1 MDILLRAVAIF
12 VEILILAG
20 IMLSLLLGVKL
31 ILFDLGL
38 RPKYKKMIT
47 ISLLI
52 VGVISL
58 VFFISHLTTFY
69 PTV

>member
-1 MDILLRAVAIF
+1 MDILLRTVSIF
-12 VEILILAG
+12 IEVLILAG

-47 ISLLI
+47 IALLI

>member
-1 MDILLRAVAIF
+1 MDIFLRTVSIF
-12 VEILILAG
+12 IEVLILAG

-38 RPKYKKMIT
+38 KPKYKKMIT
-47 ISLLI
+47 IALALAGC
-52 VGVISL
+52 VAL

>member
-1 MDILLRAVAIF
+1 MDILLRTVAIF
-12 VEILILAG
+12 IEVLILAG

-31 ILFDLGL
+31 ILFDLWLG
-38 RPKYKKMIT
+38 PKYKKMIT
-47 ISLLI
+47 IALLI

-58 VFFISHLTTFY
+58 VFFIAHLTSFY

>member
-1 MDILLRAVAIF
+1 MDILLRTVAIF
-12 VEILILAG
+12 IEVLILAG
-20 IMLSLLLGVKL
+20 IMLSLLLGAKL

-47 ISLLI
+47 VALLI

>member
-1 MDILLRAVAIF
+1 MDILLRTVAIF
-12 VEILILAG
+12 IEVLLLAG

-38 RPKYKKMIT
+38 GPKYKKMVT
-47 ISLLI
+47 ISLLT

-58 VFFISHLTTFY
+58 VFFIAHLTSFY

>member
-1 MDILLRAVAIF
+1 MDILLRTVAIF
-12 VEILILAG
+12 VEVLILAG

-47 ISLLI
+47 VALLI

>member
-1 MDILLRAVAIF
+1 MDILLRTVAIF
-12 VEILILAG
+12 IEVLILAG

-47 ISLLI
+47 VALLI

>member
-1 MDILLRAVAIF
+1 MDILLRTVAIF
-12 VEILILAG
+12 IEVLLLAG
-20 IMLSLLLGVKL
+20 IMLSLLLGAKL

-47 ISLLI
+47 VALLI

>member
-1 MDILLRAVAIF
+1 MDILLRTVAIF
-12 VEILILAG
+12 IEVLLLAG
-20 IMLSLLLGVKL
+20 IMLSLLLGAKL

-38 RPKYKKMIT
+38 RPKYKKMVT
-47 ISLLI
+47 LALLI